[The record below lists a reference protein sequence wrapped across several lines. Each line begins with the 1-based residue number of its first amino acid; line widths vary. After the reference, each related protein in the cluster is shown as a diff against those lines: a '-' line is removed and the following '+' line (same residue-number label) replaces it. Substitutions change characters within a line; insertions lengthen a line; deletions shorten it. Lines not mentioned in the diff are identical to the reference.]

1 MYEALAPTAPDR
13 ASAADFYMN
22 AARSYTLA
30 NQRDKAKAFLTKV
43 KTDLASHSEAGQVVQ
58 FIDQI
63 GGELYLPGV
72 GDEMKIAFTDLKGA
86 EIDLEKMKD
95 KVVLVD
101 FWATWCGPC
110 RMVAPVLEEIA
121 TEQGEKVK
129 IAKLDVDANP
139 ITAGRFGVRSIPTMI
154 LFKNGREAQRVVG
167 YMPKEKLLQQL
178 QPHISGT
185 AAA

>member
-1 MYEALAPTAPDR
+1 M
-13 ASAADFYMN
+13 S
-22 AARSYTLA
+22 
-30 NQRDKAKAFLTKV
+30 KA
-43 KTDLASHSEAGQVVQ
+43 QVVS
-58 FIDQI
+58 DQNFETEVI
-63 GGELYLPGV
+63 KSDTP
-72 GDEMKIAFTDLKGA
+72 
-86 EIDLEKMKD
+86 
-95 KVVLVD
+95 VLVD

-121 TEQGEKVK
+121 NEQGEKVK

-167 YMPKEKLLQQL
+167 YMPKEKLLQQI
-178 QPHISGT
+178 QPHITGT